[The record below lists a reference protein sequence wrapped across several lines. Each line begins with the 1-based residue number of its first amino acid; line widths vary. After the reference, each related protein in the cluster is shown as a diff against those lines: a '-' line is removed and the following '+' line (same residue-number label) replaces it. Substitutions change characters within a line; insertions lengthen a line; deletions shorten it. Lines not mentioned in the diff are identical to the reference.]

1 MEMVKFNRRMYQ
13 SVGEFLTDLRTII
26 SRRREIRTLMQG
38 DVITPA
44 FRERLMLTVTAVN
57 NCRYCSYGHAR
68 AALSEGVSQEEIE
81 ALGKGHFDGSPAEEI
96 PAMLYAQHW
105 AEMNG
110 DPESSVR
117 DQIVARYGEPAVDA
131 MELAMRMIRMGN
143 LSGNTFDYLVHRI
156 SFGRLGA
163 WS

>member
-1 MEMVKFNRRMYQ
+1 MAGFNRRLYR
-13 SVGEFLTDLRTII
+13 SLSEFLIDVRVLI
-26 SRRREIRTLMQG
+26 SRRRDVGPLMRG

-68 AALSEGVSQEEIE
+68 AALSEGVPQEEIE
-81 ALGKGHFDGSPAEEI
+81 ALGNGFFNDSPTEEI

-110 DPESSVR
+110 KPEPSVR
-117 DQIVARYGEPAVDA
+117 DQVVARYGEQVVNT
-131 MELAMRMIRMGN
+131 MELAMRMIRVGN
-143 LSGNTFDYLVHRI
+143 LSGNTLDYLLHRI